1 QGRTCSARPTGPGP
15 GAGAGGA
22 GVQGAGATGS
32 GTGAGGGAGGGGAGW
47 VVRVRW
53 RPGGAQAGRRQIGSQ
68 ARKDRSSESRISDL
82 LGMDAAWNWT
92 ATERVQPP

>member
-1 QGRTCSARPTGPGP
+1 GP

-32 GTGAGGGAGGGGAGW
+32 GTGTGGGAGGGGAGW

-82 LGMDAAWNWT
+82 LGMDAAWE
-92 ATERVQPP
+92 ERRGIGTLSVTLKFQVFKSS